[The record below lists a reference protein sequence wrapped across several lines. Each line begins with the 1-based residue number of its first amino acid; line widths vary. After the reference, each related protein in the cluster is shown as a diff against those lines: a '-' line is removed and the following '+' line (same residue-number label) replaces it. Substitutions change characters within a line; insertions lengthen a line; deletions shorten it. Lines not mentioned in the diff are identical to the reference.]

1 MLEPFVGPACAAAFF
16 IVLVPPAEPGATLFD
31 APSRV
36 VARRREIHRRATPEV
51 GPARQSCRPY
61 FTLHPSLVTSAVSS
75 PPDAW
80 PIEAP
85 TGAPF
90 EARFSCSRPAPNAPM
105 APSSSRMGGSERQGG
120 FEEREG
126 RSPPRPDPARARP
139 PPRARPLPARRKGG
153 GPL

>member
-51 GPARQSCRPY
+51 GPARQSWRPY

-75 PPDAW
+75 PPDACS
-80 PIEAP
+80 IVAP
-85 TGAPF
+85 TRAPF
-90 EARFSCSRPAPNAPM
+90 AARLSCPRPAPNQAL
-105 APSSSRMGGSERQGG
+105 
-120 FEEREG
+120 
-126 RSPPRPDPARARP
+126 P
-139 PPRARPLPARRKGG
+139 PPSAR
-153 GPL
+153 